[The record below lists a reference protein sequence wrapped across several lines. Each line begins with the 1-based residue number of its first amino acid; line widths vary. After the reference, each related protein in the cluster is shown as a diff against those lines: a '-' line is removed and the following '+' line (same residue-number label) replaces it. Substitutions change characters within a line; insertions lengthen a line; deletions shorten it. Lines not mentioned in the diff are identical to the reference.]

1 MTYAV
6 TNTDTTM
13 RARLSKMEIASPSYL
28 PILSFFLFT
37 RVPEGCQ
44 NSIGQLLLLLL
55 LILLLRA
62 ITGSELFPYLT
73 CLHTTTFVLLI
84 TRRAKLLNTDWSMKR
99 VFLFFI
105 FLCEEGKITRSRLVL
120 RLPSNS
126 LFNREIVTREVV
138 SSRLRPDQ
146 HSRSLNN

>member
-44 NSIGQLLLLLL
+44 NSIG
-55 LILLLRA
+55 A
-62 ITGSELFPYLT
+62 
-73 CLHTTTFVLLI
+73 TTTI
-84 TRRAKLLNTDWSMKR
+84 TSPNTAPT
-99 VFLFFI
+99 
-105 FLCEEGKITRSRLVL
+105 G
-120 RLPSNS
+120 
-126 LFNREIVTREVV
+126 
-138 SSRLRPDQ
+138 
-146 HSRSLNN
+146 NNWK